1 MREHFNRWYKLHSFY
16 LANKIADFPIQF
28 IAICL
33 YILIVY
39 YMSDQLLELQR
50 FCLYTL
56 MCFAVSMVA
65 QTFGLLIG
73 TGMKV
78 QVWRGNS
85 YLLLEE
91 KKKKNAFLFYRI
103 YVSAWHDLR
112 TAHDPSVS
120 DIQRILCSV
129 QRRSS
134 VPAMAV
140 PFIISQIWFRG
151 CNDRYLRVK

>member
-16 LANKIADFPIQF
+16 LANKLADIPIQF
-28 IAICL
+28 TAISL

-56 MCFAVSMVA
+56 MCFAVSIVA

-78 QVWRGNS
+78 QVRIKIHFFKIIC
-85 YLLLEE
+85 LLYFISL
-91 KKKKNAFLFYRI
+91 FLFFFQHGMIFGPLTILPFLIFSGFFVQFR
-103 YVSAWHDLR
+103 D
-112 TAHDPSVS
+112 AHP
-120 DIQRILCSV
+120 
-129 QRRSS
+129 
-134 VPAMAV
+134 
-140 PFIISQIWFRG
+140 
-151 CNDRYLRVK
+151 YLRWLFHLSFLKYGFEGVMIAIYG

>member
-16 LANKIADFPIQF
+16 LANKLADIPIQF
-28 IAICL
+28 TAISL

-56 MCFAVSMVA
+56 MCFAVSIVA

-78 QVWRGNS
+78 QVR
-85 YLLLEE
+85 
-91 KKKKNAFLFYRI
+91 KKKKKIYIYIYFFKEKISYSFVIFYFNI
-103 YVSAWHDLR
+103 CFSMV
-112 TAHDPSVS
+112 
-120 DIQRILCSV
+120 
-129 QRRSS
+129 
-134 VPAMAV
+134 
-140 PFIISQIWFRG
+140 
-151 CNDRYLRVK
+151 

>member
-16 LANKIADFPIQF
+16 LANKLADIPIQF
-28 IAICL
+28 TAISL

-56 MCFAVSMVA
+56 MCFAVSIVA

-78 QVWRGNS
+78 QVRIKIHFFKIICLS
-85 YLLLEE
+85 Y
-91 KKKKNAFLFYRI
+91 FISLFFFF
-103 YVSAWHDLR
+103 SAR
-112 TAHDPSVS
+112 Y
-120 DIQRILCSV
+120 DIWTTYN
-129 QRRSS
+129 SS
-134 VPAMAV
+134 V
-140 PFIISQIWFRG
+140 FNI
-151 CNDRYLRVK
+151 